1 MSFLCPDCL
10 TAGTL
15 KIISR
20 LELPPDSRSDEI
32 TLQIVRCYHCRFQGI
47 AVYEESRR
55 GSFDSESVNHYG
67 YYVGEADLQNLRR
80 LIEQCPNPGDS
91 RCTCSVHQRLG
102 SKDGNGRWS
111 GIADIDLGQS
121 FLMRID

>member
-47 AVYEESRR
+47 
-55 GSFDSESVNHYG
+55 